1 MEELEYSKVRMRN
14 NAYYNEEDRIQGRV
28 QENEAKLLFSLQLSL
43 KLKKNIVENL
53 ISPNRLNKSFAFL
66 FIKFH
71 KTILMS
77 SCQVEY
83 YPFSAFQGISEI
95 LLPQSYF
102 ETLKISECLGLA
114 TVDAS
119 EVSQK
124 ICVLQNICYFICT
137 LNLPQNISCGLLK
150 LEMHKKQNSGKC
162 IQSSQVDTLPHLQNN
177 FII

>member
-1 MEELEYSKVRMRN
+1 
-14 NAYYNEEDRIQGRV
+14 
-28 QENEAKLLFSLQLSL
+28 
-43 KLKKNIVENL
+43 
-53 ISPNRLNKSFAFL
+53 
-66 FIKFH
+66 
-71 KTILMS
+71 MS

-177 FII
+177 FIIWLGFTMWFIFLSFPPFTHKGTWVPHAKHLPLAWSIFPHLLFTAIL